1 MRAFPF
7 FIMAATA
14 AAALSGCM
22 DPPPNRAAAPALGPG
37 WVDAG
42 TPPAVAEREIRYYKD
57 EQGVIWDDRGKKHA
71 P

>member
-1 MRAFPF
+1 MRAIAF
-7 FIMAATA
+7 FIMAIAA

-22 DPPPNRAAAPALGPG
+22 DPPQRAAAPALGPG

-42 TPPAVAEREIRYYKD
+42 TPSAVVERDIRYYKD
-57 EQGVIWDDRGKKHA
+57 EQGAIWDDRGKKQA

>member
-1 MRAFPF
+1 MRVLPF
-7 FIMAATA
+7 FFMTVTA

-22 DPPPNRAAAPALGPG
+22 DPPNRADAAPALGPR

-42 TPPAVAEREIRYYKD
+42 TPSAVVEREVRYYKD
-57 EQGVIWDDRGKKHA
+57 EQGAIWDDRGKKQA